1 MKLIPE
7 WKRAYRYLTV
17 QAAAGLALISAAYD
31 YLPVVREYMPEGWV
45 KYAALVIIVVR
56 LLQQRPPRQQP

>member
-31 YLPVVREYMPEGWV
+31 YLPAVREYMPEGWV